1 MFLIAGDTGYPISEN
16 LIKPYSSQ
24 EAGADRRT
32 RLFNKRLSGLRT
44 AMSECLFGV
53 WKRRFPVLKNLRT
66 DFVLSQKTIVATAVL
81 FNIARRWGDEYD
93 GPEDEDNEEETDDDN
108 GGAGFVVQEGNAATV
123 KVRGQVER
131 DRLKD
136 RMPVG

>member
-1 MFLIAGDTGYPISEN
+1 
-16 LIKPYSSQ
+16 
-24 EAGADRRT
+24 
-32 RLFNKRLSGLRT
+32 
-44 AMSECLFGV
+44 MSECLFGV

-81 FNIARRWGDEYD
+81 FNIARKWGDEYD